1 MDHPRSA
8 SAMRR
13 LVLLLGLSGY
23 VIIGVAAVLYPYD
36 LGMYEGVVFAP
47 ALDLVAGNEVFGA
60 GAALT
65 PPYSFPLY
73 GPLYYLGLGAA
84 LNITGVAFWPGRLL
98 SFACGLGLMGLVWRY
113 ARRVGLDGN
122 DRWLLANL
130 FMMLPSAWTFFTLQR
145 VDAPSL
151 LLAAL
156 GATLILERHGRRA
169 AFVSGVLFAL
179 AALTKPAICGLFLG
193 SLALRIIEK
202 RRIEAALCALG
213 AGITFIGSIEA
224 LDLLGS
230 GHYLFNLFA
239 SLEGEN
245 TVAGTQRLLKSIG
258 GSPVMFVLST
268 FGFIEMLRELSQKER
283 VADFGPICLA
293 LASLM
298 SGALLAAHTGSS
310 MNYLLETFFA
320 LTLLVARSLGTGAL
334 RRTASPGLPAMILL
348 AAFGWESLVFHGG
361 FIRGR
366 LVLPLENKLVFEA
379 IVGEL
384 RGLPAGSVVIGD
396 LPDLVLRAGQRPWVN
411 DMPQYDV
418 GPAYLQRTLAKALL
432 DHRVA
437 GVLTYSERP
446 IRGFR
451 QHRLP
456 PHATDPQGATVANPG
471 PFLYLRDVATG
482 PGSGEQEDP
491 ETGAGR

>member
-1 MDHPRSA
+1 
-8 SAMRR
+8 MRR

-47 ALDLVAGNEVFGA
+47 ALGLVAGNEVFGA

-84 LNITGVAFWPGRLL
+84 LNVTGVAFWPGRLL

-113 ARRVGLDGN
+113 ARRAGLDGN

-151 LLAAL
+151 FLAAL

-193 SLALRIIEK
+193 SLALRIVEK

-239 SLEGEN
+239 SLEGKN

-268 FGFIEMLRELSQKER
+268 FGLIEMLREFRQR
-283 VADFGPICLA
+283 GRGADFGPTCLA
-293 LASLM
+293 VASLI
-298 SGALLAAHTGSS
+298 SGAMLGAHTGSS
-310 MNYLLETFFA
+310 LNYLLETFFA
-320 LTLLVARSLGTGAL
+320 LTLLVGRSLAKGAL
-334 RRTASPGLPAMILL
+334 RRTASPGLPTVMLPGG
-348 AAFGWESLVFHGG
+348 AFVWESTIFHGG

-366 LVLPLENKLVFEA
+366 LVIPFENRQVYEA
-379 IVGEL
+379 IVEEL
-384 RGLPAGSVVIGD
+384 KALPARSDG
-396 LPDLVLRAGQRPWVN
+396 
-411 DMPQYDV
+411 
-418 GPAYLQRTLAKALL
+418 
-432 DHRVA
+432 HR
-437 GVLTYSERP
+437 R
-446 IRGFR
+446 F
-451 QHRLP
+451 
-456 PHATDPQGATVANPG
+456 
-471 PFLYLRDVATG
+471 
-482 PGSGEQEDP
+482 PGSGPSSRPSAMGE
-491 ETGAGR
+491 